1 MKHLLLATAIS
12 SALLLTACS
21 EPQTTANNNTQTEQA
36 TTAAQVQPA
45 NPLFVKSAL
54 QYETPDFNAIKDEH
68 FLPAFNKGMTE
79 QMAEVQAIINNPAK
93 PDFTNTIVALE
104 KSGELLTRTR
114 SIFYNLAGSDS
125 NPTRREIQKELA
137 PKMAAHNDNIFLN
150 KALFDKVAA
159 IHAESD
165 MALSPEETRLLDVYY
180 KRFVRAGAQLNDQQ
194 KQQIRDINT

>member
-1 MKHLLLATAIS
+1 MRARDGWL
-12 SALLLTACS
+12 
-21 EPQTTANNNTQTEQA
+21 EFRR
-36 TTAAQVQPA
+36 V
-45 NPLFVKSAL
+45 LFRS
-54 QYETPDFNAIKDEH
+54 

-165 MALSPEETRLLDVYY
+165 TLALNPEETRLLDVYY
-180 KRFVRAGAQLNDQQ
+180 KRFVARRWAIKRSAKTTNSWYQ
-194 KQQIRDINT
+194 